1 MANIFKN
8 YKQLYQTELNNRKL
22 YEERYKEIY
31 DEKIAL
37 QMQIKELQK
46 NIAKLERKI
55 KKADKEK
62 LAAKEESA
70 KAKIDLED
78 CQGFLAQEI
87 QAKRELL
94 KQRTELRTKV
104 TKLGGS
110 WDNE

>member
-8 YKQLYQTELNNRKL
+8 YKQLYKTELSNRKL

-31 DEKIAL
+31 DENISL
-37 QMQIKELQK
+37 QME
-46 NIAKLERKI
+46 I
-55 KKADKEK
+55 KKLRK
-62 LAAKEESA
+62 AKEECA

-94 KQRTELRTKV
+94 KQRTELRKKI

-110 WDNE
+110 WKDGK